1 MATRKK
7 TKGSKPARKG
17 RKKGMSLPMKL
28 IIAFLLLTLLSVSA
42 AYLILKWKRNQ
53 NPAIKEM
60 ALIPGHEV
68 EESEASAR
76 QTQEEGVKTAES
88 DQKEKAGNKKEN
100 SMSDPA
106 LQGTWVSTTNGS
118 MLTIAGESFALDF
131 PSIEVK
137 KPAKGIL
144 KTGKGSF
151 TVVDTQSEQGCG
163 EQEGVYLYSIKG
175 DELTTIRKKDPCKK
189 RASSMDATWFRL

>member
-1 MATRKK
+1 MATNRKS
-7 TKGSKPARKG
+7 KGSNSGRQS

-28 IIAFLLLTLLSVSA
+28 IIAFLLLTLISVST

-53 NPAIKEM
+53 PPAVKEM

-68 EESEASAR
+68 EESEAFSQQSR
-76 QTQEEGVKTAES
+76 KDGVKTAES
-88 DQKEKAGNKKEN
+88 NQKEKATNKKEN
-100 SMSDPA
+100 TITDRA

-118 MLTIAGESFALDF
+118 MLTIAGETFALDF

-163 EQEGVYLYSIKG
+163 DQEGVYLYTIKG

-189 RASSMDATWFRL
+189 RASSLDATWFRL